1 VKVIIGVDPHKSVN
15 AVAAIDG
22 DGELLGHEVFP
33 ANRAG
38 LRKLERWAK
47 RFFERRWAVEGAAG
61 IGRPAAQK
69 LVGSGEEVVEVP
81 PKLSLS
87 VKVRVLSSF
96 AGNCRLNKVVHMVAV
111 CQARSDPRGRTYYL
125 KKLEEGKSHREAMRC
140 LKRRISDAVFR
151 ALVADLEL
159 ASRATA

>member
-47 RFFERRWAVEGAAG
+47 RFSERRWAVEGAAG

-69 LVGSGEEVVEVP
+69 LVGSGEEVVDVP
-81 PKLSLS
+81 PKLSA
-87 VKVRVLSSF
+87 KVRVLSV
-96 AGNCRLNKVVHMVAV
+96 GTTP
-111 CQARSDPRGRTYYL
+111 ARTTAWTPPSLRWLP
-125 KKLEEGKSHREAMRC
+125 C
-140 LKRRISDAVFR
+140 
-151 ALVADLEL
+151 
-159 ASRATA
+159 ATSA

>member
-1 VKVIIGVDPHKSVN
+1 MKVIIGVDPHKSVN

-47 RFFERRWAVEGAAG
+47 GFSERRWAVEGAAG

-87 VKVRVLSSF
+87 AKVRVS
-96 AGNCRLNKVVHMVAV
+96 
-111 CQARSDPRGRTYYL
+111 
-125 KKLEEGKSHREAMRC
+125 
-140 LKRRISDAVFR
+140 
-151 ALVADLEL
+151 L
-159 ASRATA
+159 ASLATPARTTAWTPPSLRWLPCSPSA

>member
-1 VKVIIGVDPHKSVN
+1 MKVIIGVDPHKSVN

-47 RFFERRWAVEGAAG
+47 RFSERRWAVEGAAG

-69 LVGSGEEVVEVP
+69 LVGSGEVVVDVP
-81 PKLSLS
+81 PKRMTNRLEHDN
-87 VKVRVLSSF
+87 RSS
-96 AGNCRLNKVVHMVAV
+96 
-111 CQARSDPRGRTYYL
+111 
-125 KKLEEGKSHREAMRC
+125 
-140 LKRRISDAVFR
+140 
-151 ALVADLEL
+151 
-159 ASRATA
+159 